1 MAKVSEEV
9 VNSYNNLIKS
19 LPQIIDTYKL
29 EKSWIADQANMS
41 RSTFLRKLKSGKF
54 TGAEA
59 LRVVKAI
66 NL

>member
-1 MAKVSEEV
+1 MPKVSQEV
-9 VNSYNNLIKS
+9 VENYNNLIRD
-19 LPQIIDTYKL
+19 LPQIIDSHKL
-29 EKSWIADQANMS
+29 EKSWIANKANMS